1 MSWIFLLLAGLM
13 EVFGVIAMKQYAMR
27 GKIHYLIAQMALFAL
42 SLSLLSLSM
51 REIAMGTAYAI
62 WTGIGAC
69 GGVIVGIVLYK
80 EAKNAIK
87 IALVGV
93 IIACSVG
100 LKYL

>member
-13 EVFGVIAMKQYAMR
+13 EVFGVIAMKRYAMS
-27 GKIHYLIAQMALFAL
+27 GKNAYIALIAVLFVM
-42 SLSLLSLSM
+42 SLSLLSLAM
-51 REIAMGTAYAI
+51 RGIAMGTAYAI

-80 EAKNAIK
+80 EAKNALK